1 MKVVL
6 LDLLNNDSNMEAFD
20 LNYLMTNAYNN
31 VWVLGS
37 VNGLICLAIEFTNLF
52 IWNPSIRKFK
62 TSLESR
68 SRDKPFCFKYGFGC
82 DDSLD
87 DYKVVDM
94 FCYKYGSSHHIEMVK
109 IYSLKSDYQKMVDE
123 DFSGVTKLPSLGAMW
138 STKTWKFVNRRI
150 SEANSYLRDLHKE
163 QNIVSIDLADE

>member
-6 LDLLNNDSNMEAFD
+6 LDLLNNDSNMETFD
-20 LNYLMTNAYNN
+20 LNYVMNNAYNN

-52 IWNPSIRKFK
+52 IWNLSIRKFK

-87 DYKVVDM
+87 DYK
-94 FCYKYGSSHHIEMVK
+94 
-109 IYSLKSDYQKMVDE
+109 KMVDE

-150 SEANSYLRDLHKE
+150 SEANSYLRDLDKE
-163 QNIVSIDLADE
+163 QNIVSIDLANE

>member
-1 MKVVL
+1 MQESILKLPFLPLELVTEILFRLLVKPLLNTNKIMKVVL

-52 IWNPSIRKFK
+52 IWNLSIRKFK

-94 FCYKYGSSHHIEMVK
+94 FCYKYGSSHHVEMVK
-109 IYSLKSDYQKMVDE
+109 IYSLKSDY
-123 DFSGVTKLPSLGAMW
+123 
-138 STKTWKFVNRRI
+138 
-150 SEANSYLRDLHKE
+150 
-163 QNIVSIDLADE
+163 